1 MKDFMAASVVHTVRV
16 QNVLLASRSN
26 ATWTLPLATL
36 ACREE
41 RRAKN
46 MKGRMYRQER
56 TRKRVMETTDIRAN
70 YCTEA
75 RNLHAHALTEKLFG
89 SNRVSPERLALLH
102 GWLRRVAVVKSPYR
116 WSSRQGCESSGV

>member
-1 MKDFMAASVVHTVRV
+1 MAERVAAGRSKFSEECICKATECIDEVDDSERKD
-16 QNVLLASRSN
+16 N
-26 ATWTLPLATL
+26 ARTKNHENFCDQDALPIK

-75 RNLHAHALTEKLFG
+75 
-89 SNRVSPERLALLH
+89 
-102 GWLRRVAVVKSPYR
+102 
-116 WSSRQGCESSGV
+116 